1 MAKMR
6 IPGALRGAIGKNP
19 LRSLG
24 ALVALCAALAIFLSQ
39 VNKHYLI
46 EEWLFWH
53 YASYWVVCLTWVVCV
68 FGLGELLLRRVF
80 RLELPF
86 LERLLTTFGLG
97 SLGFYFATFLLG
109 VVQGYRTL
117 AFFALPLGII
127 ALSFREYR
135 PLAQRCLRVFRTPP
149 ERRSHW
155 RLLGFAFGFIG
166 LLMVYFLVLTPENI
180 QFDSR
185 WKHMALAEDYAAH
198 GGIRR
203 STEGWLFAAR
213 PHLVSY
219 LYSWAFLIP
228 SPRLFDKMLLCAH
241 LEYVSF
247 AISTVLGV
255 SVLVRRLVPKAD
267 PTFVWAARFLFPGV
281 LLYDSSV
288 SGGTDHFGAAFA
300 APIAVALFGAL
311 RELDPRRVAV
321 LATLLAGPIL
331 IKETAALL
339 LVPFPV
345 LALGVRWLQDLWW
358 RKRSP
363 ARATKQKP
371 WLVPAIGLGVGLL
384 ATSPLWLQNF
394 VLYGDPLYP
403 SLARFFPAR
412 PWSEAAA
419 YRFKWYY
426 AERQMW
432 APPRTW
438 DGLLQTL
445 KTLFTYSFDP
455 NDWKSLHKNVPVF
468 GSLFTLL
475 LLPLVFLQ
483 RTRRIWALVAW
494 IHLGIF
500 AWYMVHHQDRYLQGI
515 VPLMAGVVAATLI
528 LLFRSTG
535 VLVQFA
541 ASLLVLAQV
550 VWGGDVYF
558 FQTHSMA
565 RSPIKKVVDLLS
577 SGFHGDHEGR
587 FQVQQSFV
595 NIGEHLPKGAR
606 VLMHEVHPHLG
617 LGHESVLDNYPW
629 QYGLEYG
636 AQGTPEGVRAL
647 LRKRGITHVHYSPGK
662 ANGIA
667 TFAGAI
673 LFQEFMDSV
682 ATDPVRIGGGIL
694 ARVPD
699 TPYTAPFNDAVAVLT
714 CREVPP
720 RGLYSLKSL
729 DVLAYGPKGDD
740 YGTPIAQAE
749 TLDDAVRLL
758 DEVDYAI
765 VELRCFR
772 GRMPPELNAF
782 EPFVRRKRDPREIWR
797 RKRAGAENL
806 EEEAP
811 APAQSGRRGAQA
823 PEPVETEEP
832 GQE

>member
-1 MAKMR
+1 MG
-6 IPGALRGAIGKNP
+6 IHEALRRALGKDK

-24 ALVALCAALAIFLSQ
+24 VILALGAALAIFLSQ

-53 YASYWVVCLTWVVCV
+53 YASYWLVCLAWVACV
-68 FGLGELLLRRVF
+68 FGIGELLLRRVF

-86 LERLLTTFGLG
+86 LERMLTTFALG

-109 VVQGYRTL
+109 VCQGYRPI
-117 AFFALPLGII
+117 AFFLLPIVLI
-127 ALSFREYR
+127 ALAQKEYPAIWR
-135 PLAQRCLRVFRTPP
+135 RCVRVFRARPMK
-149 ERRSHW
+149 RSPY
-155 RLLGFAFGFIG
+155 RFLGVAFGFIG
-166 LLMVYFLVLTPENI
+166 LLMVYFLVLTPDNI

-247 AISTVLGV
+247 LISTVLGIP
-255 SVLVRRLVPKAD
+255 VLVRRLVPKAD
-267 PTFVWAARFLFPGV
+267 PTVVWAARFLFPGV

-300 APIAVALFGAL
+300 APIAVALLGVL
-311 RELDPRRVAV
+311 RDLDPRRVAL

-345 LALGVRWLQDLWW
+345 LALGARWLQDLW
-358 RKRSP
+358 RRRRAPEK
-363 ARATKQKP
+363 ATKQKP
-371 WLVPAIGLGVGLL
+371 WLVPAIGLGVGLVV
-384 ATSPLWLQNF
+384 TSPLWLQNLL
-394 VLYGDPLYP
+394 LYGDPLYP
-403 SLARFFPAR
+403 TLAKFFPAR

-438 DGLLQTL
+438 DGFVETL

-455 NDWKSLHKNVPVF
+455 NDWKALHKNVPVF

-475 LLPLVFLQ
+475 LLPLPFL
-483 RTRRIWALVAW
+483 RKTGRIWLMVGW
-494 IHLGIF
+494 VHLGIF

-515 VPLMAGVVAATLI
+515 VPVMSAVVAAVLI
-528 LLFRSTG
+528 AIFRSAG
-535 VLVQFA
+535 ALAKVA
-541 ASLLVLAQV
+541 ASLVVVAQV

-565 RSPIKKVVDLLS
+565 RSPIKKVVDLLG
-577 SGFHGDHEGR
+577 SGFHGDHEAR
-587 FQVQQSFV
+587 FDVERSMV
-595 NIGEHLPKGAR
+595 NIGNELPKGAR

-636 AQGTPEGVRAL
+636 AQGSPEGVRAL

-682 ATDPVRIGGGIL
+682 ATNARRVSGGIL
-694 ARVPD
+694 AAVPEEP
-699 TPYTAPFNDAVAVLT
+699 TTAPFNDSVAVLT
-714 CREVPP
+714 CNEVPP
-720 RGLYSLKSL
+720 RGLYALKSL
-729 DVLAYGPKGDD
+729 DVLAYGPKGED
-740 YGTPIAQAE
+740 YGATIAPAE

-758 DEVDYAI
+758 DEAEYAI
-765 VELRCFR
+765 VETRCFR
-772 GRMPPELNAF
+772 GQSPPQFDAF
-782 EPFVRRKRDPREIWR
+782 EPFVRRKRDPREMWR
-797 RKRAGAENL
+797 RKRGGPDNAA
-806 EEEAP
+806 EAP
-811 APAQSGRRGAQA
+811 APNPAPGPSPRRGSHAPEA
-823 PEPVETEEP
+823 PEPEEP

>member
-1 MAKMR
+1 MR

-24 ALVALCAALAIFLSQ
+24 ALLALGVALGVFLSQ
-39 VNKHYLI
+39 MNKHYLI

-53 YASYWVVCLTWVVCV
+53 YASYWLVCVTWVACV
-68 FGLGELLLRRVF
+68 FGLGELLLRRVY
-80 RLELPF
+80 RVSLPF
-86 LERLLTTFGLG
+86 LERMLTSFGLG
-97 SLGFYFATFLLG
+97 SLAFYFATFLLG
-109 VVQGYRTL
+109 ACQGYRTA
-117 AFFALPLGII
+117 AFFALPLALI
-127 ALSFREYR
+127 AVSYREYA
-135 PLAQRCLRVFRTPP
+135 PLARRCLRVFRTRPQQ
-149 ERRSHW
+149 RSSY
-155 RLLGFAFGFIG
+155 RLLGLAFGFIG

-247 AISTVLGV
+247 AISSVLGV
-255 SVLVRRLVPKAD
+255 SVLVRRLVPNAD
-267 PTFVWAARFLFPGV
+267 PIAVWAARFLFPGV

-339 LVPFPV
+339 LVPFPI

-358 RKRSP
+358 RKRHP
-363 ARATKQKP
+363 ERATKQKP
-371 WLVPAIGLGVGLL
+371 WLVPAVGLGVGLI
-384 ATSPLWLQNF
+384 ATSPLWLQNLL
-394 VLYGDPLYP
+394 LYGDPLYP

-432 APPRTW
+432 APPRNW
-438 DGLLQTL
+438 DGLVQTL
-445 KTLFTYSFDP
+445 KTLFTYSFEP
-455 NDWKSLHKNVPVF
+455 NDWKSLHRDVPVF

-475 LLPLVFLQ
+475 LLPLPFLQ
-483 RTRRIWALVAW
+483 KTRRIWALVVW
-494 IHLGIF
+494 VHLGIF

-515 VPLMAGVVAATLI
+515 VPLMAAAVAAILI
-528 LLFRSTG
+528 LIFRSGG
-535 VLVQFA
+535 VLVQSA
-541 ASLLVLAQV
+541 ASLLVVAQV

-565 RSPIKKVVDLLS
+565 RSPIKKVVDLLG
-577 SGFHGDHEGR
+577 SGFHGDHESR

-595 NIGEHLPKGAR
+595 NIGEQLPKGAR

-636 AQGTPEGVRAL
+636 AQGSPEGVRAL

-682 ATDPVRIGGGIL
+682 ATNAIRVSGGIL
-694 ARVPD
+694 AQVPE
-699 TPYTAPFNDAVAVLT
+699 TPSSAAFNDAVAVLT
-714 CREVPP
+714 CKEVPP
-720 RGLYSLKSL
+720 RGLYALKSL
-729 DVLAYGPKGDD
+729 DVLAYGPRGDD
-740 YGTPIAQAE
+740 YGTPVAPAE
-749 TLDDAVRLL
+749 TLEDAVHLL
-758 DEVDYAI
+758 DEAEYAI

-772 GRMPPELNAF
+772 NRMPPELGAF

-797 RKRAGAENL
+797 RKRPGSESQPAP
-806 EEEAP
+806 P
-811 APAQSGRRGAQA
+811 APAQPNRRGAPAQEAA
-823 PEPVETEEP
+823 PEPEEP